1 MERIYLKTTS
11 IYILSG
17 LGLLCCCLGGIGVIF
32 SGIAFYMAYSKLK
45 EVELNPE
52 NYENIEGMTTAKTV
66 SMIILIINVIY
77 LIYYIYRLSTT
88 DWNVLIEQSQEIIN
102 QSGY

>member
-17 LGLLCCCLGGIGVIF
+17 LGLLCCCLGGIGIIF

-52 NYENIEGMTTAKTV
+52 IYDNIEGMTTAKT
-66 SMIILIINVIY
+66 IALILLIINGFFLISSIY
-77 LIYYIYRLSTT
+77 NIATA
-88 DWNVLIEQSQEIIN
+88 DWDLVYEQFQ
-102 QSGY
+102 QGMQDGGY